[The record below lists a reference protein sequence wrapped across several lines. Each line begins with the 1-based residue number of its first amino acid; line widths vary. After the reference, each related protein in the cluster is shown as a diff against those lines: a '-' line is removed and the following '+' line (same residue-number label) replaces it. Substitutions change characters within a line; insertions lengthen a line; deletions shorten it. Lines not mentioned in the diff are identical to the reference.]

1 MTCSGHSLK
10 FQFASISL
18 GLCMLQTDI
27 SNSLLRV
34 ESGKAGCFSPKISRK
49 EKVRREKVSLR
60 VKFGLGKS
68 SKDVVSIFHHFSLMF
83 VYKAVDSMLKYP
95 LDAALLQLLSH
106 PLLLVRPNF
115 STWMSPVPPNI
126 DSSGAFLPNTHC
138 SCSRPPMN
146 KVIAAPG
153 SR

>member
-1 MTCSGHSLK
+1 
-10 FQFASISL
+10 
-18 GLCMLQTDI
+18 MLQTDI

-49 EKVRREKVSLR
+49 EKVRRSLR

-115 STWMSPVPPNI
+115 ST
-126 DSSGAFLPNTHC
+126 
-138 SCSRPPMN
+138 
-146 KVIAAPG
+146 
-153 SR
+153 